1 MLDGARTLNL
11 TRLIHPAGGPSPDTW
26 GSLARQELVMK
37 GLLAAALKPEN
48 WDNAPDLVKEVRQA
62 ITTDLSASQALD
74 LACMAQAIGGSAT
87 LLTVSPGMVTY
98 QDGRMLP
105 DMQAIDQ
112 LIQGMEGGS

>member
-1 MLDGARTLNL
+1 MQLILCEYC
-11 TRLIHPAGGPSPDTW
+11 RLLHPSAQPAPDTW

-37 GLLAAALKPEN
+37 GLLAAALQPEN
-48 WDNAPDLVKEVRQA
+48 WDKAPDLVKEVRQA
-62 ITTDLSASQALD
+62 VTTDLSASQALD
-74 LACMAQAIGGSAT
+74 LACMAQAVGSSAT

-98 QDGRMLP
+98 QNGRMLP